1 MAFFWLEKEG
11 PSPSLAE
18 LRFSRHHGYLAA
30 VPDVSMNFGPLDRN
44 EQCSPL
50 MSSTAND
57 SMECLQS
64 CECQLMLIDLHAVD
78 SLLGVA
84 LLGLGE

>member
-11 PSPSLAE
+11 TSPSLAE
-18 LRFSRHHGYLAA
+18 LRFSRRHGYLAA
-30 VPDVSMNFGPLDRN
+30 VPDCLHEFGPLDRN

-57 SMECLQS
+57 SMEYLQS
-64 CECQLMLIDLHAVD
+64 CGCRLMLIDLHAVD